1 MVAAKK
7 PAARKKP
14 VAKKPAVR
22 RAAPK
27 RPASKPAAAKK
38 PAAKKAPARK
48 PAARQPA
55 AKKAVARKP
64 AAKQPAAKKAVARK
78 PAANQPAAKK
88 AVARKPAAKQPAA
101 KAPARKPVAKAA
113 ARPVAARKPVAKKVA
128 AKETIESRVNAVN
141 DHLTQHVVV
150 VRQFTRTFPTSNV
163 WVLKD
168 GREAALLDAGY
179 GDRQSIGER
188 TKFFTSEMSHLKFK
202 TIAMT
207 HHHYDHSSGARQ
219 LRELLKAET
228 AINPVDEVLLHTPP
242 APTQG
247 NEDLPDEEDLAE
259 RVAAWRAEAL
269 ATPIDRPLADGDTF
283 RVGGLMVRA
292 VHTPGHTAGH
302 NCYWVEDLRIL
313 FTGDNILGVGTS
325 AIGPPPAGDM
335 QQYLDSLLRM
345 RELRASLFAPGHGP
359 TVTATDAKVQE
370 LLDHRATRDRQIVD
384 LIDRGYTTDRQIRRA
399 LYPEIQKGLRRAAG
413 GQIRS
418 HLAKMVGQGI
428 VTVAQEDEGRTWRVA
443 LTK

>member
-1 MVAAKK
+1 MGSLRGRAWHRRPRVPGGCGGVPCAAEGWCAMVAAKK
-7 PAARKKP
+7 PAAKKP
-14 VAKKPAVR
+14 AAKKPAAR
-22 RAAPK
+22 KPAPT
-27 RPASKPAAAKK
+27 RPASK

-48 PAARQPA
+48 PAAKKPASKTVVKKAVVKKARTQTVSTKAALKPA
-55 AKKAVARKP
+55 AKKAVT
-64 AAKQPAAKKAVARK
+64 KKA
-78 PAANQPAAKK
+78 
-88 AVARKPAAKQPAA
+88 
-101 KAPARKPVAKAA
+101 
-113 ARPVAARKPVAKKVA
+113 A
-128 AKETIESRVNAVN
+128 AKETIESRVNVVN

-150 VRQFTRTFPTSNV
+150 VKQFTRTFPTSNV

-179 GDRQSIGER
+179 GDKQSIGER
-188 TKFFTSEMSHLKFK
+188 SKFFTSEMGHLDFK

-228 AINPVDEVLLHTPP
+228 AINPIDEVLLHTPP
-242 APTQG
+242 APSQG
-247 NEDLPDEEDLAE
+247 NEDLPDEEDLEE
-259 RVAAWRAEAL
+259 RVAVWRAEAL
-269 ATPIDRPLADGDTF
+269 ATPIDRPLSDGETF
-283 RVGGLMVRA
+283 RVGGLTVQA

-302 NCYWVEDLRIL
+302 NCYWVEDLRVL
-313 FTGDNILGVGTS
+313 FTGDNVLGVGTS

-335 QQYLDSLLRM
+335 KQYLDSLLRM
-345 RELRASLFAPGHGP
+345 RELQATLFAPGHGP
-359 TVTATDAKVQE
+359 TVAATDAKVQE
-370 LLDHRATRDRQIVD
+370 LLDHRATRDRQIID
-384 LIDRGYTTDRQIRRA
+384 LIDKGYATDRQIRRA

-428 VTVAQEDEGRTWRVA
+428 AVVTQEDDGKVWRVA

>member
-1 MVAAKK
+1 MVAAKKPVARKPAAKK
-7 PAARKKP
+7 PAARKP
-14 VAKKPAVR
+14 
-22 RAAPK
+22 APK
-27 RPASKPAAAKK
+27 RPASKPAAKK
-38 PAAKKAPARK
+38 PAV
-48 PAARQPA
+48 
-55 AKKAVARKP
+55 KKAVATP
-64 AAKQPAAKKAVARK
+64 AAKPA
-78 PAANQPAAKK
+78 
-88 AVARKPAAKQPAA
+88 
-101 KAPARKPVAKAA
+101 
-113 ARPVAARKPVAKKVA
+113 AARKPVTKKA
-128 AKETIESRVNAVN
+128 DAKETIESRVNVVN

-179 GDRQSIGER
+179 GDKQSIGER
-188 TKFFTSEMSHLKFK
+188 SKFFTSEMGHLNFK

-219 LRELLKAET
+219 LRELIKAET

-242 APTQG
+242 APSQG

-283 RVGGLMVRA
+283 KVGGLTVQA

-335 QQYLDSLLRM
+335 KQYLDSLLRM
-345 RELRASLFAPGHGP
+345 RELQASLFAPGHGP
-359 TVTATDAKVQE
+359 TVTATGAKVQE
-370 LLDHRATRDRQIVD
+370 LLDHRATRDRQIID
-384 LIDRGYTTDRQIRRA
+384 LIDRGYTTDNQIRRA
-399 LYPEIQKGLRRAAG
+399 LYPEIQKGLRRSAG
-413 GQIRS
+413 GQVRS

-428 VTVAQEDEGRTWRVA
+428 VTVTQEDEGKVWRVA

>member
-7 PAARKKP
+7 PVARKP
-14 VAKKPAVR
+14 AAKKPAVR
-22 RAAPK
+22 KPAPK
-27 RPASKPAAAKK
+27 RPASKPAAKKPAAKKPPAKKPSARK
-38 PAAKKAPARK
+38 PAAKKAP
-48 PAARQPA
+48 P
-55 AKKAVARKP
+55 
-64 AAKQPAAKKAVARK
+64 
-78 PAANQPAAKK
+78 
-88 AVARKPAAKQPAA
+88 
-101 KAPARKPVAKAA
+101 
-113 ARPVAARKPVAKKVA
+113 RKPVAKKVA
-128 AKETIESRVNAVN
+128 VKKVVSKKVVTKAAATPAAKPAAARKPVTKKADAKENAKETIESRVNVVN

-188 TKFFTSEMSHLKFK
+188 SKFFTSEMGHLNFK

-242 APTQG
+242 APSQG

-283 RVGGLMVRA
+283 KVGGLTVQA

-335 QQYLDSLLRM
+335 KQYLDSLLRM
-345 RELRASLFAPGHGP
+345 RELQASLFAPGHGP

-370 LLDHRATRDRQIVD
+370 LLDHRATRDRQIID
-384 LIDRGYTTDRQIRRA
+384 LIDRGYTTDNQIRRA
-399 LYPEIQKGLRRAAG
+399 LYPEIQKGLRRSAG
-413 GQIRS
+413 GQVRS

-428 VTVAQEDEGRTWRVA
+428 VTVTQEDEGKVWRVA

>member
-1 MVAAKK
+1 MVAA
-7 PAARKKP
+7 KKP
-14 VAKKPAVR
+14 VAKKPAAKKKPAPAR
-22 RAAPK
+22 KPAAK
-27 RPASKPAAAKK
+27 RPVSKSAAKK
-38 PAAKKAPARK
+38 PAAWKPAPKKAVAKKRTAKKAPARK
-48 PAARQPA
+48 PAAT
-55 AKKAVARKP
+55 
-64 AAKQPAAKKAVARK
+64 
-78 PAANQPAAKK
+78 
-88 AVARKPAAKQPAA
+88 
-101 KAPARKPVAKAA
+101 
-113 ARPVAARKPVAKKVA
+113 KPVAKKAAPKTPVPKTPVKKVVVKKVVTKA
-128 AKETIESRVNAVN
+128 AKPASARKPVTNKAGAKETIESRVNVIN

-150 VRQFTRTFPTSNV
+150 VKQFTRTFPTSNV
-163 WVLKD
+163 WVLRD

-179 GDRQSIGER
+179 GDKQSIGER
-188 TKFFTSEMSHLKFK
+188 SKFFTSEMSHLRFK

-228 AINPVDEVLLHTPP
+228 AINPIDEVLLHTPP
-242 APTQG
+242 APSQG

-269 ATPIDRPLADGDTF
+269 ATPIDRPLADGETF
-283 RVGGLMVRA
+283 KVGRLTVQA

-335 QQYLDSLLRM
+335 KQYLDSLLRM
-345 RELRASLFAPGHGP
+345 RELQASLFAPGHGP
-359 TVTATDAKVQE
+359 TVTATDTKVQE
-370 LLDHRATRDRQIVD
+370 LLDHRATRDRQIID

-399 LYPEIQKGLRRAAG
+399 LYPEIQKGLRRSAG
-413 GQIRS
+413 GQVRS

-428 VTVAQEDEGRTWRVA
+428 ATVVQEDEGKVWRVA

>member
-1 MVAAKK
+1 MV
-7 PAARKKP
+7 
-14 VAKKPAVR
+14 VAKKPATR
-22 RAAPK
+22 KSAP
-27 RPASKPAAAKK
+27 KK
-38 PAAKKAPARK
+38 PAPKTVVKKVIVNK
-48 PAARQPA
+48 VLT
-55 AKKAVARKP
+55 KAVAKL
-64 AAKQPAAKKAVARK
+64 A
-78 PAANQPAAKK
+78 
-88 AVARKPAAKQPAA
+88 
-101 KAPARKPVAKAA
+101 
-113 ARPVAARKPVAKKVA
+113 AARKPVTKKA
-128 AKETIESRVNAVN
+128 AVKETIESRVNVVN

-150 VRQFTRTFPTSNV
+150 VRQLSRTFPTSNV
-163 WVLKD
+163 WVLRD

-179 GDRQSIGER
+179 GDQQSIGER
-188 TKFFTSEMSHLKFK
+188 KRFFTSELSHLNFK
-202 TIAMT
+202 VIAMT

-242 APTQG
+242 SPTQG
-247 NEDLPDEEDLAE
+247 NDDLPDEEDFAE
-259 RVAAWRAEAL
+259 RIAAWRAESL
-269 ATPIDRPLADGDTF
+269 ATPIDRPLSDGETF
-283 RVGGLMVRA
+283 RVGGLTVQA

-345 RELRASLFAPGHGP
+345 RELQASLFAPGHGP
-359 TVTATDAKVQE
+359 TVTATDTKVQE
-370 LLDHRATRDRQIVD
+370 LLDHRANRDRQIID
-384 LIDRGYTTDRQIRRA
+384 LIDKGYATDRQIRRS

-428 VTVAQEDEGRTWRVA
+428 AVVTQEDDGKVWRVA

>member
-7 PAARKKP
+7 PVAKKKP
-14 VAKKPAVR
+14 AAKKPA
-22 RAAPK
+22 PK
-27 RPASKPAAAKK
+27 RPVSK

-48 PAARQPA
+48 PAA
-55 AKKAVARKP
+55 KKAVAK
-64 AAKQPAAKKAVARK
+64 K
-78 PAANQPAAKK
+78 PAAN
-88 AVARKPAAKQPAA
+88 
-101 KAPARKPVAKAA
+101 KAPARKPVAKKPGAKKA
-113 ARPVAARKPVAKKVA
+113 TPKPVVKKAVVKKVITKATAKPAAARKPVTKKA
-128 AKETIESRVNAVN
+128 DAKETIESRVNVIN
-141 DHLTQHVVV
+141 DRLTQHVVV
-150 VRQFTRTFPTSNV
+150 VKQFTRTFPTSNV
-163 WVLKD
+163 WVLHD

-179 GDRQSIGER
+179 GDQQSIGAR
-188 TKFFTSEMSHLKFK
+188 SKFFTSEMSHLNFK

-219 LRELLKAET
+219 LRALLKAET
-228 AINPVDEVLLHTPP
+228 AINPIDEVLLHTPP
-242 APTQG
+242 APSQG

-269 ATPIDRPLADGDTF
+269 ATPIDHPLADGETF
-283 RVGGLMVRA
+283 RVGRLTVQA

-302 NCYWVEDLRIL
+302 NCYWVESLRIL

-335 QQYLDSLLRM
+335 KQYLDSLLRM
-345 RELRASLFAPGHGP
+345 RDLQASLFAPGHGP

-370 LLDHRATRDRQIVD
+370 LLDHRATRDRQIID
-384 LIDRGYTTDRQIRRA
+384 LIDRGYTTDGQIRRA

-428 VTVAQEDEGRTWRVA
+428 ATVTQEDEGKVWRVA

>member
-1 MVAAKK
+1 MVAVKK
-7 PAARKKP
+7 PAAKK
-14 VAKKPAVR
+14 
-22 RAAPK
+22 
-27 RPASKPAAAKK
+27 S
-38 PAAKKAPARK
+38 AAKKAPARK
-48 PAARQPA
+48 PAAKKPA
-55 AKKAVARKP
+55 AKK
-64 AAKQPAAKKAVARK
+64 PAAKKPVAK
-78 PAANQPAAKK
+78 
-88 AVARKPAAKQPAA
+88 
-101 KAPARKPVAKAA
+101 KAPARKPTAKKAAAKKPVVKKAPARKPASKKPGAKKPPAKKPAPKVVVKKVATKAA
-113 ARPVAARKPVAKKVA
+113 ARPAPARKPVNQKAA
-128 AKETIESRVNAVN
+128 AKETVESRVNVVN
-141 DHLTQHVVV
+141 DHLTQHIVVV
-150 VRQFTRTFPTSNV
+150 KQFTRTFPTSNV

-179 GDRQSIGER
+179 GDKQSIGER
-188 TKFFTSEMSHLKFK
+188 SKFFTSEMGHLNFK

-242 APTQG
+242 TPNQG

-269 ATPIDRPLADGDTF
+269 ATPIDRPLSDGETF
-283 RVGGLMVRA
+283 KVGGLTVKA

-345 RELRASLFAPGHGP
+345 RELQASLFAPGHGP

-370 LLDHRATRDRQIVD
+370 LLDHRATRDRQIID
-384 LIDRGYTTDRQIRRA
+384 LIDRGYTTDLQIRRA

-428 VTVAQEDEGRTWRVA
+428 AKVTPEDDGKIWRVA